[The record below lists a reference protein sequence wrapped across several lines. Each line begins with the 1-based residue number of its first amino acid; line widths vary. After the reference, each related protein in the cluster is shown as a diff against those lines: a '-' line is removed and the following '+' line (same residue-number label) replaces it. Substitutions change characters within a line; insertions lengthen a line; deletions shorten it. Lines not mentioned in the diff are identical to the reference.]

1 MKSLL
6 ENIKMSLRGD
16 QIDYT
21 SEEITKTLI
30 VLSIPLV
37 LEMML
42 QSIFEIVD
50 IFFIG
55 KLGADATAAVGLVSS
70 IIVLASRSTGL
81 LKELWN
87 VWSAF

>member
-42 QSIFEIVD
+42 QYIFEIVD

-55 KLGADATAAVGLVSS
+55 KLGATATAMLSDWS
-70 IIVLASRSTGL
+70 HL
-81 LKELWN
+81 L
-87 VWSAF
+87 SF

>member
-1 MKSLL
+1 
-6 ENIKMSLRGD
+6 MSLRGD

-21 SEEITKTLI
+21 SEENTKTLI

-55 KLGADATAAVGLVSS
+55 KLGANATAACRIGFIYYRFDYRCRSWTGD
-70 IIVLASRSTGL
+70 ASG
-81 LKELWN
+81 KLWWLDTS
-87 VWSAF
+87 VKRR